1 MAYHKDDPNDN
12 IKNSESFKFKA
23 IITRLAPAADNTQNV
38 KTTVTWKYLSILE
51 MPLINCNINCC

>member
-12 IKNSESFKFKA
+12 ITNSESFKFKA

-51 MPLINCNINCC
+51 MSLINCNINCC